1 MPGAV
6 TITGIS
12 PKPFADAMNW
22 KKLTEADYSDDEIK
36 VLRITTKHGR
46 VVYET
51 GVADKD
57 GELWHHSDSS
67 AFPSRYLGSVKQH
80 KEVYFVPVD
89 EILF

>member
-1 MPGAV
+1 
-6 TITGIS
+6 
-12 PKPFADAMNW
+12 MNW
-22 KKLTEADYSDDEIK
+22 KKLTEDDYSDDEIK

-51 GVADKD
+51 GVADKG

-80 KEVYFVPVD
+80 KEIHFVAVN